1 MHYQLKCP
9 VCSRIYDDDG
19 FMLQCPAKH
28 APSLLVSA
36 YAAKKLERDDRA
48 EGLYRFGCWL
58 PTNRLLA
65 GSGMPATYQSP
76 QLSQILGLPNLWIT
90 FSGYHPDK
98 GASLESTT
106 FKELEA
112 YAVLSRASQESSRI
126 LLLASAGNTAAAFAR
141 TCSDNGIRCVI
152 VVPASGMQRLRFA
165 KRLNPSV
172 KIICLTGRADYS
184 DAIAFVDHLASHNGF
199 YCEGGV
205 RNIGRRDGI
214 GIAMLSATATIG
226 RLPDYYFQGVGSG
239 SGAIAACE
247 AAQRL
252 IGDGRFGHTLPRLML
267 VQNAPFTPIYDAW
280 KHGHRE
286 LPNVDR
292 DESRALIQQLIAP
305 VLSNSRPPYSV
316 RGGLFDV
323 LTESR
328 GDVFSVTNSE
338 ARAAMQLFEEAE
350 SIDIDAAAGVALAG
364 LMKAAEANQ
373 IEREATVLLHITGG
387 GWRKRAAERELIPAL
402 ADMEIGPRELAADT
416 TIRKVCELA
425 HRAEK
430 CPPWSVHSS
439 FSLKN
444 RDRRSRSA

>member
-1 MHYQLKCP
+1 MHYHLKCP
-9 VCSRIYDDDG
+9 VCSRVYDDDG
-19 FMLQCPAKH
+19 FILQCSGEH

-36 YAAKKLERDDRA
+36 YAARNLERDELA
-48 EGLYRFGCWL
+48 EGMYRFSCWL
-58 PTNRLLA
+58 PANRVLSGA
-65 GSGMPATYQSP
+65 GMPATYQSP
-76 QLSQILGLPNLWIT
+76 QLSQILGLSNLWIT

-112 YAVLSRASQESSRI
+112 YAVLSRSSQESSRI

-152 VVPASGMQRLRFA
+152 VVPAAGMQRLRFA
-165 KRLNPSV
+165 KRLNPCV
-172 KIICLTGRADYS
+172 KIICLTGVADYS
-184 DAIAFVDHLASHNGF
+184 DAIAFVDHLASNNGF

-205 RNIGRRDGI
+205 KNIGRRDGI
-214 GIAMLSATATIG
+214 GIAMLSATETIG
-226 RLPDYYFQGVGSG
+226 RLPDFYFQGIGSG
-239 SGAIAACE
+239 AGAIAAHE
-247 AAQRL
+247 AAKRL
-252 IGDGRFGHTLPRLML
+252 IGDGRFGDTLPRLML

-280 KHGHRE
+280 KNGRRE
-286 LPNVDR
+286 LHDVDR

-305 VLSNSRPPYSV
+305 VLSNARPPYSV

-328 GDVFSVTNSE
+328 GDVLSVTNTE
-338 ARAAMQLFEEAE
+338 TRAAMQLFEDAE
-350 SIDIDAAAGVALAG
+350 GIDIDAAAGVALAG
-364 LMKAAEANQ
+364 LQKAAESQQ
-373 IEREATVLLHITGG
+373 IARDATVLLHITGG

-402 ADMEIGPRELAADT
+402 ADMEIAPRDLPAET
-416 TIRKVCELA
+416 TFRKVCELA

-430 CPPWSVHSS
+430 CPPWSVHNS